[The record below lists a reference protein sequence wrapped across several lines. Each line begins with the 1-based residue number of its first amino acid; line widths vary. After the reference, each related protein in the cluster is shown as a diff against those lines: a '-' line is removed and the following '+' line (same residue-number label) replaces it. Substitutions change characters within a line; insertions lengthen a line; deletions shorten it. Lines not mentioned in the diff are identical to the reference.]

1 MASLSTKEED
11 IQKMLAAQVHIGT
24 RNMNHDM
31 KEYTWRRRNDGVHIL
46 NINRTYEKINLA
58 ARIIVAKTNA
68 TPKMMDCF
76 AAELTDVRSDGF
88 AVNVARKA
96 HDSCCHL
103 GCILTLCILPKRQQ
117 ESCGQAW
124 TSSTTRAGG

>member
-58 ARIIVAKTNA
+58 ARIIVAVENPADVMAVSARPYGQRAVLKFAQYTGA
-68 TPKMMDCF
+68 KALAGRYTPGHVVMDSF
-76 AAELTDVRSDGF
+76 F
-88 AVNVARKA
+88 Y
-96 HDSCCHL
+96 
-103 GCILTLCILPKRQQ
+103 
-117 ESCGQAW
+117 
-124 TSSTTRAGG
+124 